1 MSKAGRSGY
10 LSGSE
15 PPSGRAV
22 AAPARLIGLNA
33 ALDAMSEGFA
43 LFDDADRLVVHN
55 RRLEELFPYLGNMQ
69 GLTFAEIAAHEM
81 ASVPQNALGE
91 IDERQAVLA
100 ERLQRHDLADGEPFD
115 VPLAGGGYARVR
127 ERRTREG
134 WIVSTWTDISQHKL
148 AERKLLEAIGGI
160 SEGFLL
166 LDPGERVLLFNE
178 RMAQIFGRAG
188 VSFEA
193 GRRLPDLLRQAAQKG
208 LFAEPINDPEHLI
221 AFMGARLGEAEDR
234 RFEIPLRNGDWM
246 LVSHHRMADGNTVGI
261 WTDVTAQK
269 KRETELVLLRS
280 QLEQQSEALA
290 EFARL
295 IARQA
300 RSDLLTGLPNR
311 FALEERLDG
320 VLRDGQTWRIWVG
333 FIDIDHFKG
342 VNDALGH
349 AAADDL
355 LRDVAHFLRGLL
367 RADDMLARVGGDEFA
382 VLLTEL
388 DESEALRI
396 MRRINAAAHGHI
408 FVGGGQSFSLTLSI
422 GLVHA
427 SPGSHSVSSL
437 LATSD
442 TACRVAKEAGRDR
455 VQLYDLSD
463 PRVHVTQQR
472 MSWAERVRLA
482 LEHDRFELHLQA
494 IVDAERSVLGYEALL
509 RMRDENGVYC
519 SPAHFLP
526 AARRLGLMGRIDLWV
541 CRQAIAV
548 ATQLLARDRQQ
559 YVSVNIGAGT
569 LADPA
574 FQRNFVG
581 MLDMTAGIEHALRVE
596 ITETEEIDDLQ
607 HTVAFLDVLRQRG
620 LKLYLDDFGHGYNSF
635 EALKQLP
642 VDGIKIDWT
651 VTRDMM
657 DDPINEALIKAA
669 IFISQ
674 SLGLE
679 LVAEGVER
687 EAQLDK
693 LRSLGA
699 VIYQG
704 FLFHRPEAA
713 RRALA
718 GAG

>member
-1 MSKAGRSGY
+1 
-10 LSGSE
+10 
-15 PPSGRAV
+15 
-22 AAPARLIGLNA
+22 
-33 ALDAMSEGFA
+33 
-43 LFDDADRLVVHN
+43 
-55 RRLEELFPYLGNMQ
+55 
-69 GLTFAEIAAHEM
+69 
-81 ASVPQNALGE
+81 
-91 IDERQAVLA
+91 
-100 ERLQRHDLADGEPFD
+100 
-115 VPLAGGGYARVR
+115 
-127 ERRTREG
+127 
-134 WIVSTWTDISQHKL
+134 
-148 AERKLLEAIGGI
+148 
-160 SEGFLL
+160 
-166 LDPGERVLLFNE
+166 
-178 RMAQIFGRAG
+178 
-188 VSFEA
+188 
-193 GRRLPDLLRQAAQKG
+193 
-208 LFAEPINDPEHLI
+208 
-221 AFMGARLGEAEDR
+221 MGARFGEAEER
-234 RFEIPLRNGDWM
+234 RFEIPLSNGDWM

-269 KRETELVLLRS
+269 KREIELILLRS

-300 RSDLLTGLPNR
+300 RADQLTGLPNR
-311 FALEERLDG
+311 FALEERLDS
-320 VLRDGQTWRIWVG
+320 VLRDGQTRRIWVG

-367 RADDMLARVGGDEFA
+367 RADDMLGRVGGDEF
-382 VLLTEL
+382 VVILTEL
-388 DESEALRI
+388 DETEVVRI
-396 MRRINAAAHGHI
+396 MRRINAAAHGHS
-408 FVGGGQSFSLTLSI
+408 FVGGGRSFSLTLSI

-427 SPGSHSVSSL
+427 TPGSHSVSSL

-455 VQLYDLSD
+455 VQLYDLAD
-463 PRVHVTQQR
+463 PRVNVTQQR
-472 MSWAERVRLA
+472 LSWAERVRLA

-494 IVDAERSVLGYEALL
+494 IVDDSRAVLGYEALL
-509 RMRDENGVYC
+509 RMRDENGAYC

-541 CRQAIAV
+541 CRRAAEV
-548 ATQLLARDRQQ
+548 ANRLLARGRHQ

-574 FQRNFVG
+574 FQSNFIG
-581 MLDMTAGIEHALRVE
+581 MLEMTPGIEQALRVE
-596 ITETEEIDDLQ
+596 ITETEEVDDLQ
-607 HTVAFLDVLRQRG
+607 QTVAFLDVLRARG
-620 LKLYLDDFGHGYNSF
+620 LRLYLDDFGHGYNSF
-635 EALKQLP
+635 ETLKQLP

-669 IFISQ
+669 ISISQ
-674 SLGLE
+674 SLALE

-713 RRALA
+713 RNALA
-718 GAG
+718 ATE